1 MTSKDGSQQNS
12 AERSLDSTAKKPFL
26 AAQYAS
32 DNKKHLLLCASGSV
46 ATIKIPDIL
55 QSLSKHNNLSIRLIF
70 TKAAT
75 SFLSSLNSVTPNIE
89 MLNLIRNVDGI
100 FFDDDEWV
108 NPWKR
113 GDPILHIELRRWSD
127 MMVIAPLSAN
137 TLAKIVNGLADNLLT
152 SVVRAWDIEARK
164 KIIVAPAMNTAMWNH
179 PITKTQLKL
188 LESEWGIDENATG
201 EKEACQGWFEVL
213 RPVEKMLACGDVGVG
228 AMKDYQQ
235 IVKVIELRLAL

>member
-1 MTSKDGSQQNS
+1 TDN
-12 AERSLDSTAKKPFL
+12 KPFL
-26 AAQYAS
+26 AAEYAS

-55 QSLSKHNNLSIRLIF
+55 QSLSKYNNLSIRLIF

-75 SFLSSLNSVTPNIE
+75 SFLSSLKSDTSNIE
-89 MLNLIRNVDGI
+89 MLTLIRNVDGI
-100 FFDDDEWV
+100 FFDDDEWM

-127 MMVIAPLSAN
+127 IMVIAPLSAN

-152 SVVRAWDIEARK
+152 SVVRAWDTEAQK

-179 PITKTQLKL
+179 PITKTHLKL
-188 LESEWGIDENATG
+188 LESEWSIGENATG
-201 EKEACQGWFEVL
+201 EKESCQGWFEVL
-213 RPVEKMLACGDVGVG
+213 RPVEKKLACGDFGVG
-228 AMKDYQQ
+228 AMRDYQE